1 MNLQYDTEQIIL
13 RDTAESFLRQ
23 HYGYDTYRR
32 VVASDE
38 GWSPELWREFAQ
50 LGWLGLP
57 FAMEDGG
64 IGGGAVEAAILM
76 EAFGRFLVIEPYL
89 PTVLLAGG
97 LIAALGSTAERK
109 ALLDASERR
118 TDPARL
124 CVRGSGDLDHC
135 KVRFPRISCSA
146 APSLSSSAHPWPTL
160 CWFRRALGQVQAIIA
175 SAYLLSLGNMPG
187 VAARPFRTV
196 DGRRAADIELTSVA
210 LPASALLGGNEN
222 AGAIIDRVTDNAIAA
237 LSADA
242 VGAIAA
248 MVSATVDY
256 AKTRVQFG
264 QPLAKFQALQH
275 RMVRMRVNEEE
286 ARASALFATLSL
298 EGPPERRARAIS
310 GAKAKIGRCARFV
323 HQNAIQLHGAIG
335 TTNELSLGAYAK
347 RLFAYEALF
356 GATREHLRRY
366 GSLISNAGNRGRR
379 AAGSD
384 RPKGTA
390 MDFDL
395 SPQDRAFRDEVRR
408 FLDRTVPPAMRRAQD
423 LTTCFIV
430 DPDITIHFHRALARK
445 GWSVPNWPVEYGGT
459 GWTPV
464 QRYIF
469 EIECARAGA
478 TPYNGAAPVRRA
490 GDHAVRHAAAEGHL
504 PSTHPLGRR
513 SLGAGLF
520 RTGVRV

>member
-38 GWSPELWREFAQ
+38 GWSAELWREFAQ

-97 LIAALGSTAERK
+97 LITPLSEARNRLAFAFADRDTSTTARSGSRGF
-109 ALLDASERR
+109 LLSGAKSFVIGAPMADTLLVS
-118 TDPARL
+118 AR
-124 CVRGSGDLDHC
+124 VGTGSGDY
-135 KVRFPRISCSA
+135 RIGVFLV
-146 APSLSSSAHPWPTL
+146 PK
-160 CWFRRALGQVQAIIA
+160 
-175 SAYLLSLGNMPG
+175 NMPG

-237 LSADA
+237 VSADA

-298 EGPPERRARAIS
+298 EGPPESRARAIS
-310 GAKAKIGRCARFV
+310 GAKAKIGRYAYVLGYSTDGTALKVPRFWRW
-323 HQNAIQLHGAIG
+323 HLDNH
-335 TTNELSLGAYAK
+335 TFDELAAPPVNGNLMVDIETRLGASHGKVVWPFMNGPDGELRGIYVYDPATNVWSVDK
-347 RLFAYEALF
+347 QVPAYGNFIANAVASLPDGRVVLTGGVFGRQQTHIWFYEA
-356 GATREHLRRY
+356 
-366 GSLISNAGNRGRR
+366 
-379 AAGSD
+379 
-384 RPKGTA
+384 K
-390 MDFDL
+390 
-395 SPQDRAFRDEVRR
+395 
-408 FLDRTVPPAMRRAQD
+408 
-423 LTTCFIV
+423 
-430 DPDITIHFHRALARK
+430 
-445 GWSVPNWPVEYGGT
+445 
-459 GWTPV
+459 
-464 QRYIF
+464 
-469 EIECARAGA
+469 
-478 TPYNGAAPVRRA
+478 
-490 GDHAVRHAAAEGHL
+490 
-504 PSTHPLGRR
+504 
-513 SLGAGLF
+513 
-520 RTGVRV
+520 